1 MKHCTD
7 FTEQDFNIL
16 ELCTELY
23 ELDNEHAQY
32 IAYDLDMHLIHDQ
45 PLQLAHLLDL
55 LEINKTYIEFG
66 RPSLSLDIDIELA
79 CLFNKIMKEV

>member
-45 PLQLAHLLDL
+45 PLQLAHLLD
-55 LEINKTYIEFG
+55 IIKTYIEFVS
-66 RPSLSLDIDIELA
+66 PSLSLDIDIELA
-79 CLFNKIMKEV
+79 CLFNKIMKGV